1 LSIKTRLILEIDAL
15 DAIADTR
22 EYLVRDGVEGIAQNG
37 NRQVLA
43 KNLYLISLM
52 TWDIGDID
60 HGHVHT
66 DIAYIF
72 GFLTI
77 YQTIAMTIAKVTVQ
91 TISIADRNSGNHT
104 IALYLTFTAVA
115 YCLTSWHMAHLK
127 NGGLQRRY
135 GMQDTVIA
143 RIDAIKAEA

>member
-1 LSIKTRLILEIDAL
+1 MSIKTRLILEIDTL

-22 EYLVRDGVEGIAQNG
+22 EDLVRDGVESIAQNG
-37 NRQVLA
+37 NRQVFA
-43 KNLYLISLM
+43 KDLYLISLM

-77 YQTIAMTIAKVTVQ
+77 PDFITCPIFLFAT
-91 TISIADRNSGNHT
+91 
-104 IALYLTFTAVA
+104 
-115 YCLTSWHMAHLK
+115 
-127 NGGLQRRY
+127 
-135 GMQDTVIA
+135 
-143 RIDAIKAEA
+143 